1 MVYISVLT
9 GGTSSI
15 LISSHLQREG
25 LLEDSVKRG
34 ANVAKVGGLVDLFW
48 REVEKDLKEEVE
60 KVAITMRRERRLTVE
75 FWWREVAELQ
85 PSKSLHETTQ
95 PFTYLGSKCQ
105 DVTRY

>member
-1 MVYISVLT
+1 M
-9 GGTSSI
+9 
-15 LISSHLQREG
+15 
-25 LLEDSVKRG
+25 KRG

-75 FWWREVAELQ
+75 FWWRELAELQ

-105 DVTRY
+105 DVTRYSNSS

>member
-1 MVYISVLT
+1 M
-9 GGTSSI
+9 
-15 LISSHLQREG
+15 
-25 LLEDSVKRG
+25 KRG
-34 ANVAKVGGLVDLFW
+34 ESGHLAKVGGLVDLFW

-75 FWWREVAELQ
+75 FWWSEVAELQ

-105 DVTRY
+105 DVKRYSNSS

>member
-1 MVYISVLT
+1 MTFWRYFFYSHIISFT
-9 GGTSSI
+9 RRRAARGFSEERS
-15 LISSHLQREG
+15 
-25 LLEDSVKRG
+25 G

-75 FWWREVAELQ
+75 FWWSEVAELQ